1 MPTFWQRTPTSD
13 ANFPVGTSIPKR
25 YLSSNF
31 SAPEVYLVGITSI
44 VMFSLLQN
52 FLSAAM
58 ASCLSSSIAI
68 IARSALQIWSKTSIP
83 LITLVGYASINAAS
97 QVIPGSHS
105 VAFTIKV

>member
-1 MPTFWQRTPTSD
+1 
-13 ANFPVGTSIPKR
+13 
-25 YLSSNF
+25 
-31 SAPEVYLVGITSI
+31 
-44 VMFSLLQN
+44 
-52 FLSAAM
+52 M

-68 IARSALQIWSKTSIP
+68 IARSALQMWSKTSIP